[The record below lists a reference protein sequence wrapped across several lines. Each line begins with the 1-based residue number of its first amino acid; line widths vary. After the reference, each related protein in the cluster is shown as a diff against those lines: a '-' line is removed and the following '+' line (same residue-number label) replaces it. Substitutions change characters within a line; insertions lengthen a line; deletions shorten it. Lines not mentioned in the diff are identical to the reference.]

1 MNTFPL
7 NLSPQTEKSAKT
19 LSLSAGFTQLRRL
32 ADGSRVKAYI
42 LDHEASALVLLA
54 VSLIAGTVFYVDL
67 RPRLHAESEP
77 PQNGASLKLA
87 AAPIP
92 QRLSDV
98 SSAPLV
104 QEAASNMDSITS
116 NPTSST
122 SPDQP
127 AGLVSS
133 GKRDNQLIH
142 RKAIHHHHHRR

>member
-7 NLSPQTEKSAKT
+7 NISPQTEKSAKT
-19 LSLSAGFTQLRRL
+19 LSVSAGFTQLRRL
-32 ADGSRVKAYI
+32 ADGGRVKAYI

-67 RPRLHAESEP
+67 QPRLHAESGP
-77 PQNGASLKLA
+77 APNSASLKLA
-87 AAPIP
+87 AAPTP
-92 QRLSDV
+92 QRPSDV
-98 SSAPLV
+98 SSTSQV
-104 QEAASNMDSITS
+104 QDAASGMGSIAP
-116 NPTSST
+116 NPISGASI
-122 SPDQP
+122 DQP